1 MKIAIQHNM
10 AQRLVELAFLDLKGE
25 NTKVLEQDLE
35 KSFFMKKYHKLPEE
49 TEQEY
54 KYLTRQW

>member
-10 AQRLVELAFLDLKGE
+10 AQRPVELAFLDLKGE

-35 KSFFMKKYHKLPEE
+35 KSVFMKKHHKILEE

-54 KYLTRQW
+54 KYSTRR